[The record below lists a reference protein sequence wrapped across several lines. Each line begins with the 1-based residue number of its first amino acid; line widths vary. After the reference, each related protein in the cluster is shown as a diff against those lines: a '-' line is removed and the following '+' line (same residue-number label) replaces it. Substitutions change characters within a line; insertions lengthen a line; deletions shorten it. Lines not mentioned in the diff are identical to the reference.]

1 MKKLIKSLSRIA
13 KPTIGC
19 IFVLIFLFS
28 TAWATDSQ
36 GERAKEI
43 LKKMDELYRSTSSSA
58 QFEMEII
65 TPNWQRTLK
74 IDAWT
79 LGMEKAFF
87 RILYP
92 QKEKGMSTLKV
103 GNEMWNYL
111 PKTDKVMKIPPSM
124 MMGSWMGS
132 DFTNDDL
139 VKEYTFLD
147 DYTFEMTGVDNPEP
161 GIVYVK
167 AIPKEDLPIVWGSI
181 ITAVREKDYLPLWQ
195 KYYDEKGQAMREII
209 YKDIKTFGKR
219 TIPSVMELIPAKKTG
234 QKTVVRYI
242 DVKFD
247 IQLDDQ
253 IFSLRHLREKI

>member
-1 MKKLIKSLSRIA
+1 MKRTLSRISLRWWM
-13 KPTIGC
+13 G
-19 IFVLIFLFS
+19 VLILVFFF
-28 TAWATDSQ
+28 Q
-36 GERAKEI
+36 GTRAAAPQEDRAKEI
-43 LKKMDELYRSTSSSA
+43 LKKMDELYRSNSSVA

-65 TPNWQRTLK
+65 TPDWQRSLK

-139 VKEYTFLD
+139 VKEYTFLS
-147 DYTFEMTGVDNPEP
+147 DYLFEMTTVDNPEP
-161 GIVYVK
+161 GVVYVK
-167 AIPKEDLPIVWGSI
+167 AIPKEGLPIVWGFI
-181 ITAVREKDYLPLWQ
+181 VTAAREKDYLPVWQ
-195 KYYDEKGQAMREII
+195 KYYDEKGQTMREII

-219 TIPSVMELIPAKKTG
+219 TIPSVMELTPSNKPG
-234 QKTVVRYI
+234 QKTVVRYL

-247 IQLDDQ
+247 IQLDSE